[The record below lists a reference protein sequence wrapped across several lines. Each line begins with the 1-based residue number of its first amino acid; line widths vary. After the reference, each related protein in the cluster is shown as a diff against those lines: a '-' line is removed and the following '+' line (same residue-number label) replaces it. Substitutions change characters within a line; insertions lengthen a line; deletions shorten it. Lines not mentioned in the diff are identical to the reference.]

1 MTWLKRNNSYIVL
14 AQQVNLKCYSTGER
28 RRLYKESGEKYGE
41 FSQRSTGK

>member
-1 MTWLKRNNSYIVL
+1 MDVVL
-14 AQQVNLKCYSTGER
+14 AEQVNLKCYSTGER